1 MIYLV
6 SYFTPILIYYFL
18 KNYFRNIETNYFFYV
33 LIFIFLL
40 ILIGLRHE
48 VGGDWSWYIFTQVGS
63 QESNLSRGFF
73 DIPKDSKSDI
83 AYLAISHFSLKLG
96 LGIYGVNIFCSFFL
110 IYAILKFSSYEK
122 LPWLTIMISFPYIL
136 VVCGMGYVRQATL

>member
-1 MIYLV
+1 M
-6 SYFTPILIYYFL
+6 
-18 KNYFRNIETNYFFYV
+18 
-33 LIFIFLL
+33 
-40 ILIGLRHE
+40 
-48 VGGDWSWYIFTQVGS
+48 GS

-136 VVCGMGYVRQATL
+136 VVCGMGYVRQATALGFGILAIISIAKEKKIKLFFEYYFCMFVSQNSYFFSCILFCNKFL